1 MTNHAE
7 VLTCRAYPMRKRE
20 YHANDVDK
28 TEDDFVVLG
37 EPLWEIDIEVCAPV
51 AGVSSSH

>member
-1 MTNHAE
+1 
-7 VLTCRAYPMRKRE
+7 MRKRE

-28 TEDDFVVLG
+28 TEDDFVVFG